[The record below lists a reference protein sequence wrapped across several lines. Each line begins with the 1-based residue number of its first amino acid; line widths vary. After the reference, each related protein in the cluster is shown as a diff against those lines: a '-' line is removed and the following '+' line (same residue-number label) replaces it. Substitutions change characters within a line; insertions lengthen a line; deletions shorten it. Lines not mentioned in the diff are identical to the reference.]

1 MTKSSRKLVYD
12 VLYDI
17 AGSLAI
23 AAGIYCFAEKVNIAP
38 GGASGISIMIKY
50 LTGLPVGLL
59 TLVINIPLV
68 LVAFKFLGKKF
79 TLRTLRTLVIS
90 TIILDGVVT
99 PFFPQYSGDRML
111 GSIFGG
117 VCMGSGLGIIFLHG
131 SSTAGTDIVSY
142 LVEQKYPHIPIGKA
156 MMIVDGVI
164 IALSA
169 IVFADVEA
177 TLFGVVSLFCQTRVV
192 DRIVY
197 GTEKGRNILV
207 ISEKSER
214 IAERIL
220 NEKNRGATFLNA
232 QGAYS
237 KKPTKVLMCVIRVW
251 EYHEIKEII
260 YEEDPRA
267 FVIASEAEH
276 IMGEGFSDMKG
287 KS

>member
-12 VLYDI
+12 ILYDI
-17 AGSLAI
+17 AGSLAL
-23 AAGIYCFAEKVNIAP
+23 ATGIYCFAEKVNIAP
-38 GGASGISIMIKY
+38 GGASGIAIMIKY
-50 LTGLPVGLL
+50 LTGLPVGLVI
-59 TLVINIPLV
+59 LVINIPLV
-68 LVAFKFLGKKF
+68 LIAFKFLGKRF
-79 TLRTLRTLVIS
+79 TLRTLRTLLIS
-90 TIILDGVVT
+90 TVILDVVVT

-117 VCMGSGLGIIFLHG
+117 VCMGSGLGIIFLRG

-142 LVEQKYPHIPIGKA
+142 LVEQKYPHIQIGKA
-156 MMIVDGVI
+156 MMFVDGVI

-169 IVFADVEA
+169 VVFSDVEA
-177 TLFGVVSLFCQTRVV
+177 ALFGVVSLFCQTRIVNQ
-192 DRIVY
+192 IVY
-197 GTEKGRNILV
+197 GSEKGRNILV
-207 ISEKSER
+207 ISEKTEE
-214 IAERIL
+214 IAQRIL
-220 NEKNRGATFLNA
+220 LEKNRGATFLNA

-237 KKPTKVLMCVIRVW
+237 KKPSKVLMCVVRVW

-260 YEEDPRA
+260 YEEDPKA